1 MKLLPIRSIAILS
14 LVGLLTPGASVSAQ
28 TLTAAKPP
36 ADEATAGD
44 GKAEPPP
51 QASLSPATTP
61 YPVDIERIQ
70 EAVQRQPAVKLDDH
84 QLRFYVL
91 ILAREPNF
99 VADFAKNYDFR
110 NGPTKRGAAMT
121 NSEFL
126 TMVTPRELNE
136 LLGSTSASSFAM
148 FQVALMNAGAQS
160 LIKKAI
166 KEISEARSEREV
178 RAIRER
184 IERELAALNGGK
196 D

>member
-1 MKLLPIRSIAILS
+1 MKLLTMRLIVILS
-14 LVGLLTPGASVSAQ
+14 LVGLLTPGVSASAQ
-28 TLTAAKPP
+28 TLSSPSAKP
-36 ADEATAGD
+36 ADDATGD
-44 GKAEPPP
+44 AKGEPPP
-51 QASLSPATTP
+51 QASPTPATTP

-91 ILAREPNF
+91 ILAKEPNF

-126 TMVTPRELNE
+126 NMVTPRALNE
-136 LLGSTSASSFAM
+136 LLGSTSASSFAI
-148 FQVALMNAGAQS
+148 FQSALMNVGAQA